1 MDILSTRSAAK
12 KLGLSVATLARYIA
26 MRKLPAPKTV
36 SLGGLRVHAWSE
48 RDIKRVRKL
57 LPKIKNGRKFRYKK
71 NAKKK

>member
-1 MDILSTRSAAK
+1 MDSLSTRSAAK

-36 SLGGLRVHAWSE
+36 RLGGLRVHAWSE